1 MHSHGNSDL
10 VEYLH
15 CAQTPVDT
23 KPHIVTFQARAP
35 AIDETIYDA
44 AVCG

>member
-1 MHSHGNSDL
+1 MHSLGNFDL
-10 VEYLH
+10 VEYFH
-15 CAQTPVDT
+15 CAQTSVDT
-23 KPHIVTFQARAP
+23 KLHIVTFQARAP

>member
-1 MHSHGNSDL
+1 VHSRSNFNL

-23 KPHIVTFQARAP
+23 KLQFVSFQARAP

-44 AVCG
+44 AVRG

>member
-1 MHSHGNSDL
+1 MHSRSNFDL
-10 VEYLH
+10 VKYLH
-15 CAQTPVDT
+15 CAKMPVDT
-23 KPHIVTFQARAP
+23 KLQFVSSQARAP

>member
-1 MHSHGNSDL
+1 MHSHSNFYL

-15 CAQTPVDT
+15 CAQTPVET
-23 KPHIVTFQARAP
+23 KLQFVSFQARAP